1 MIVKDIENVIENY
14 FQLDQAIVPIKRLTD
29 PKERSATA
37 KRNRERLLA
46 PACFKPYSRMK
57 HTSWFFDKL

>member
-14 FQLDQAIVPIKRLTD
+14 FQPNSTIIPIKRLTD
-29 PKERSATA
+29 PKKILATA

-46 PACFKPYSRMK
+46 PACFKPYSRMQ
-57 HTSWFFDKL
+57 HTNSFLATL